1 MTKTKYRIVQTYMSD
16 HSIYYRVDKR
26 LLFFFWDEGRYFD
39 SFQKARAEIAKLR
52 LSDNRPKDVVL
63 QED

>member
-1 MTKTKYRIVQTYMSD
+1 MSD
-16 HSIYYRVDKR
+16 HSIFYRVDKR
-26 LLFFFWDEGRYFD
+26 FLLFFWENGRHFD
-39 SFQKARAEIAKLR
+39 SFQEAQAQIAKLK

>member
-1 MTKTKYRIVQTYMSD
+1 MMKTKYRIVQTYMSD
-16 HSIYYRVDKR
+16 HSIYYRVDER
-26 LLFFFWDEGRYFD
+26 FLFFFWETGRHFD
-39 SFQKARAEIAKLR
+39 SFQEAQAQIAKLK

>member
-16 HSIYYRVDKR
+16 NSIYYRVDER
-26 LLFFFWDEGRYFD
+26 FLFFFWEKDRHFD
-39 SFQKARAEIAKLR
+39 TLQEARGHIAKLR
-52 LSDNRPKDVVL
+52 LANNRPKDVVL